1 MPVMDGRRA
10 TELIRHWELQR
21 LTNGRVTGPLSEL
34 FPEGLRHDLLP
45 IIFVTGNVMPGE
57 EALMLSSGATKV
69 RARRKMLFFSRQDKR
84 QVFTKKIACA
94 DLDSYDLAL

>member
-10 TELIRHWELQR
+10 TELIRHWEHQQ
-21 LTNGRVTGPLSEL
+21 LTKTRAAAAGPGD
-34 FPEGLRHDLLP
+34 PPKGPKHNLLP

-69 RARRKMLFFSRQDKR
+69 RASALILFFLCVRLFARFFASSLLL
-84 QVFTKKIACA
+84 FPP
-94 DLDSYDLAL
+94 SFS